1 MTGSVGADKATAHET
16 STLDVLECSGA
27 ALVNGR
33 DLGNVVAAELLH
45 IIRFVVD
52 AMACRT

>member
-1 MTGSVGADKATAHET
+1 MTGSVSADKATAHET

-45 IIRFVVD
+45 VIRFVVD
-52 AMACRT
+52 TMACRT